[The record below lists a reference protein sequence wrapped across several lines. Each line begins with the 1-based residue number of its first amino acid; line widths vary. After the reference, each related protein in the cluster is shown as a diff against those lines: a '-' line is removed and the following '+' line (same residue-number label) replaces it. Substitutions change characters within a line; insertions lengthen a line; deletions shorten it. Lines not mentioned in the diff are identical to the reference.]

1 MNKFKKILLVTAST
15 LAITTSAM
23 AVEKKS
29 EATPVVSDLKVKISG
44 YSDVEAGFRNQ
55 NKLQGNEKNVSGN
68 RNNFGMF
75 STSAIAVNV
84 SNKVEDIEYGAKMVL
99 VPTTTRKA
107 SPSYNGSH
115 IFVESNFGKFEAGS
129 PIVSSATMA
138 IDAGEVTATS
148 LTGWSRYTEFDTLHL
163 KQDADNLVPSFATSA
178 DFFLDDKLA
187 TNDKT
192 KNYSNEPARSVVYY
206 TPKFDIATGT
216 KVQVG
221 VSYTP
226 DSSNTGAGKPSTISS
241 GIDTKTVNAAT
252 GHRFEFDNSVKDA
265 VSGGVAIEHNITD
278 GVDVKIALTGECGKS
293 AGSAKEYDT
302 TANTNNPTVH
312 KLSSLKAYNVGAVL
326 NIGNYSYAGSV
337 GSLGK
342 SLTTPEFH
350 KTGRKTNY
358 YTAAAA
364 YNQGP
369 FAASVG
375 MFKSDQYKNT
385 VHSVSL
391 ATSYQL
397 APGFKPYVAIS
408 GFQVKGKPEFEP
420 TLEKKKTRGTVA
432 LIGAKL
438 SL

>member
-23 AVEKKS
+23 AAEKKP
-29 EATPVVSDLKVKISG
+29 EAAPVVSDLKVKISG
-44 YSDVEAGFRNQ
+44 YSDVEAAFRNQ
-55 NKLQGNEKNVSGN
+55 SKLQGDEKKVSHN
-68 RNNFGMF
+68 RKNFAMF
-75 STSAIAVNV
+75 STSAFAATV
-84 SNKVEDIEYGAKMVL
+84 SNKVEDLEYGAKMVL
-99 VPTTTRKA
+99 VPTTKRKA

-115 IFVESNFGKFEAGS
+115 IFVESNFGKFQAGS

-138 IDAGEVTATS
+138 IDAGEITAAS
-148 LTGWSRYTEFDTLHL
+148 LTGWSRYTEFNTTHL
-163 KQDADNLVPSFATSA
+163 KQTSSLEPSFATSA

-206 TPKFDIATGT
+206 TPKFDVASGT
-216 KVQVG
+216 KVQAG
-221 VSYTP
+221 ISYTP
-226 DSSNTGAGKPSTISS
+226 DSSNTGVGNPSAISS
-241 GIDTKTVNAAT
+241 GPETKTVDAT
-252 GHRFEFDNSVKDA
+252 TGRRFEIDSSVKDA
-265 VSGGVAIEHNITD
+265 VSGGLALEHNIAD
-278 GVDVKIALTGECGKS
+278 GIDVKVAFTGECGKA
-293 AGSAKEYDT
+293 AGSAKEYAVTADT
-302 TANTNNPTVH
+302 TPTATH

-369 FAASVG
+369 FSASVG

-385 VHSVSL
+385 VNSVSL

-397 APGFKPYVAIS
+397 APGFKPYVAVS
-408 GFQVKGKPEFEP
+408 GFQVKGRPEFEP
-420 TLEKKKTRGTVA
+420 EFDKKKTRGTVA